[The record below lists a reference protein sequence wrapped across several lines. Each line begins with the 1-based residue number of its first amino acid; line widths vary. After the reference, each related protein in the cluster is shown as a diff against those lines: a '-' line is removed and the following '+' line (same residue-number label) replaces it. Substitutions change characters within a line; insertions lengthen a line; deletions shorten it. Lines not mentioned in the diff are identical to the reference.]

1 MDFLTRMYTVRKN
14 VCQMLEDR
22 GFLVGE
28 VSAAAAAAGTSH
40 CCCGTVDLV
49 ALQKVPVASESHTL
63 CGMSLSWQDD
73 ANLDLNTFRERF
85 GDVPQK
91 SELTLLCPLKEDPT
105 EKVGVPLTPRGVQLG
120 RTWSHAIAATLSSSL
135 HT

>member
-1 MDFLTRMYTVRKN
+1 MDFLTKMYTVRKN

-28 VSAAAAAAGTSH
+28 VSTEQLPVCWLHNVLTYACSRWLICVHVCLH
-40 CCCGTVDLV
+40 CL
-49 ALQKVPVASESHTL
+49 
-63 CGMSLSWQDD
+63 QDD
-73 ANLDLNTFRERF
+73 ASLDLNAFRERF

-105 EKVGVPLTPRGVQLG
+105 EKVR
-120 RTWSHAIAATLSSSL
+120 SSSNPPPAQTQSL
-135 HT
+135 QW